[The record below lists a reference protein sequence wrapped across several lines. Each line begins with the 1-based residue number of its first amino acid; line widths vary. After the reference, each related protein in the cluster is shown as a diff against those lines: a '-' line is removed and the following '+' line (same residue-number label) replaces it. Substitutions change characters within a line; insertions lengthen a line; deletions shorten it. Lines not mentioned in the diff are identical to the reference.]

1 MPSKPGKGKTQL
13 FNSYFG
19 GRSVTGKAYGS
30 SVSSKGSSGSSN
42 RPIGYDYNKNLV
54 KVANERLRKLEKV
67 SKMASQSPAYKT
79 IQKLVMS
86 PNSPSAKFYKLGA
99 DGSVRFINKT
109 EYSKLTPY
117 EQKKYNEALNAFLNN
132 QTSTKLGIQ
141 KARKDAYDAFMENHP
156 NLNWTQEDYE
166 RFWKNYSDS
175 EADGEDKN
183 RYQRLTGFFNNPDP
197 DYASNLTDEKI
208 EEIMSYTNNERR
220 YSNAPVRQLQTNDRR
235 YGR

>member
-1 MPSKPGKGKTQL
+1 MPSKPGRGKFQS

-19 GRSVTGKAYGS
+19 GKSVSGKAYGS
-30 SVSSKGSSGSSN
+30 PVSSRGSSGSSN

-54 KVANERLRKLEKV
+54 KTANERLRKLEKV
-67 SKMASQSPAYKT
+67 SKMSSQSPAYKS
-79 IQKLVMS
+79 IQKIAMS
-86 PNSPSAKFYKLGA
+86 PNSPSNKFYKLGA

-109 EYSKLTPY
+109 EYMKLSPY
-117 EQKKYNEALNAFLNN
+117 EQKKYNEALASFLNN

-141 KARKDAYDAFMENHP
+141 KSRKDAYDAFMENHP
-156 NLNWTQEDYE
+156 NLDWTQEEYE

-175 EADGEDKN
+175 ESDNEDKN
-183 RYQRLTGFFNNPDP
+183 RYQRMTGFFNNPDP

>member
-1 MPSKPGKGKTQL
+1 MPSKPGRGKFQS

-19 GRSVTGKAYGS
+19 GKSVSGKAYGS
-30 SVSSKGSSGSSN
+30 PVSSRGSSGSSN

-67 SKMASQSPAYKT
+67 SKMSSQSPAYKS
-79 IQKLVMS
+79 IQKIAMS
-86 PNSPSAKFYKLGA
+86 PNSPSNKFYKLGA

-109 EYSKLTPY
+109 EYMKLSPY
-117 EQKKYNEALNAFLNN
+117 EQKKYNEALDSFINN
-132 QTSTKLGIQ
+132 MTSYKTGIL
-141 KARKDAYDAFMENHP
+141 KAQSKAYEKFMENHP
-156 NLNWTQEDYE
+156 NLDWTQEEYE
-166 RFWKNYSDS
+166 RFWKNYIDS
-175 EADGEDKN
+175 ESDNEDKN
-183 RYQRLTGFFNNPDP
+183 RYQRMTGFFNNPDP

-208 EEIMSYTNNERR
+208 EEIMAYTNNERR